1 MSSENKMAVMPVKK
15 LLLSMGIPI
24 IFSMMLQALYNIIDS
39 AFVSNMTNNGE
50 VALNALTLAFPIQM
64 LMVAI
69 SIGTGVG
76 VNALIAK
83 CLGENNRQRA
93 SLTTGNAVFLGI
105 IIYLVFLLFGLFGTE
120 FYVKTQTSN
129 VMIIKMASNYLKIC
143 CIFSFGIVF
152 YSLYEK
158 IIQATGRTVYTT
170 MAQVLGAIVNIILD
184 PILIYGLCG
193 LPAMAVEG
201 AALATVIGQL
211 VSFAL
216 NLYFHFKLD
225 HEIDNKLTYLK
236 PNKRIIIEIYTIG
249 FAAIIAQAL
258 MSIMTYALNIILGT
272 VGENVVTAYGLYY
285 KIQQFIL
292 FAAFGLRDAITPIVS
307 FNYGLKNK
315 KRIKEGIKYGL
326 IYTIIVMF
334 IGFVLLEGS
343 ANIFVNVFGLSGDTA
358 LICKG
363 AIRIISISFIFAGIN
378 IAGQGCFQALAE
390 GLASLL
396 VSILRQFVLVIPVAW
411 VFALIVNN
419 YQMTTSLL
427 WLTFII
433 AEGLTAIVS
442 LVLLK
447 KTVNNKVNIIKD

>member
-1 MSSENKMAVMPVKK
+1 MSSENKMAIMPVKK

-39 AFVSNMTNNGE
+39 AFVSNMANNGE
-50 VALNALTLAFPIQM
+50 AALNALTLAFPIQM

-83 CLGENNRQRA
+83 CLGENDRKRA

-120 FYVKTQTSN
+120 FYIKTQSSN
-129 VMIIKMASNYLKIC
+129 PMIIKMASNYLKIC

-170 MAQVLGAIVNIILD
+170 IAQVLGAVVNIILD

-193 LPAMAVEG
+193 LPAMEVEG

-211 VSFAL
+211 VSFVL

-236 PNKRIIIEIYTIG
+236 PNKRIIMEIYTIG

-258 MSIMTYALNIILGT
+258 MSIMTYALNIILVT

-307 FNYGLKNK
+307 FNYGMKNK

-343 ANIFVNVFGLSGDTA
+343 ANIFVNVFGLSGETA

-378 IAGQGCFQALAE
+378 IATQGCFQALSE

-396 VSILRQFVLVIPVAW
+396 VSILRQFILVIPVAW
-411 VFALIVNN
+411 LFALMVNN
-419 YQMTTSLL
+419 YHMSTSLL

-442 LVLLK
+442 LILLK
-447 KTVNNKVNIIKD
+447 KTINNKVNIIKD